1 MTHRPQAVHDRVEQ
15 GAEDAGPRDFEL
27 TPKLALRTPLRL
39 SNGRQG
45 QKNRPV
51 PQIRPADHLLDAVQE
66 DRACCFKQHLL
77 IVGVELP
84 YGEAAAGGEAA
95 EGVGE
100 PVGQAGQIVERE
112 QIAVIGGNHQLALL
126 ARERPHRGGIGIDQ
140 RLEQLGEDGLGRALL
155 ARYRQ
160 KRDTDRLVAMPP
172 TARRRS
178 AQSRSG
184 SQD

>member
-1 MTHRPQAVHDRVEQ
+1 MHHRIEE

-27 TPKLALRTPLRL
+27 APKLGLRTPLRL
-39 SNGRQG
+39 GNGRQG

-51 PQIRPADHLLDAVQE
+51 AQIRPADHLLDAVQQ
-66 DRACCFKQHLL
+66 DRARRFKQHLL

-84 YGEAAAGGEAA
+84 YGEAAAGREPA

-100 PVGQAGQIVERE
+100 PVGQAGEIVECE
-112 QIAVIGGNHQLALL
+112 EIAVIGGNHQLALL

-140 RLEQLGEDGLGRALL
+140 RLEQLGEDGLCGALL

-160 KRDTDRLVAMPP
+160 KGIR
-172 TARRRS
+172 TA
-178 AQSRSG
+178 
-184 SQD
+184 